1 MDGKITL
8 AATAPPQ
15 VRRFGAVN
23 WLGLWTLYVREVQ
36 RFLKVGMQTIAAP
49 VVTTLLFLAIFLLAL
64 GGQQRTVA
72 GVPFLQFLAPGLI
85 MMAMVQNA
93 FANTT
98 SSLMIA
104 KFHGNIV
111 DLLMPPLRPIELT
124 LAFAF
129 GGVRRG
135 LVVGAVVAASMATVV
150 PIRIVDPGLALFHAV
165 AASLMLSVLGIIG
178 AI

>member
-1 MDGKITL
+1 MAGL
-8 AATAPPQ
+8 VAPSLVPRQ
-15 VRRFGAVN
+15 GPRAKAPRPWRSDDHSTCAPRVRHFGAVN

-64 GGQQRTVA
+64 GGQQRTIA
-72 GVPFLQFLAPGLI
+72 GAPFLAFLAPGLI

-104 KFHGNIV
+104 KFQGNIV
-111 DLLMPPLRPIELT
+111 DLLMPPLSPLELT
-124 LAFAF
+124 L
-129 GGVRRG
+129 G
-135 LVVGAVVAASMATVV
+135 LCARAA
-150 PIRIVDPGLALFHAV
+150 
-165 AASLMLSVLGIIG
+165 
-178 AI
+178 